1 MNPRPTLRRVFL
13 GREVAAAV
21 AIIAVLYFIRV
32 VRFRPLG
39 IPAYL
44 LIVTY
49 DLVEVALPVLT
60 PYYPV
65 AFPLFLYL
73 IAVIGAAVARSL
85 RSDAHEDGTIPRAAG
100 GVSLVIGSIALLFG
114 AYVGGPL
121 VAPSDN
127 PTPVAIT
134 SATGVALLVAG
145 WWLLGEP
152 LRRSDIHAN

>member
-1 MNPRPTLRRVFL
+1 MAFV
-13 GREVAAAV
+13 
-21 AIIAVLYFIRV
+21 IIAVLYLIRF
-32 VRFRPLG
+32 VRFQALQ

-49 DLVEVALPVLT
+49 DIVEAALPVLT

-73 IAVIGAAVARSL
+73 VAIIGGAVARLL
-85 RSDAHEDGTIPRAAG
+85 RSDAREDGAVPRAAG
-100 GVSLVIGSIALLFG
+100 GVSLVVGSLSLLFG

-127 PTPVAIT
+127 PTPLAIT
-134 SATGVALLVAG
+134 GATGAILLVVG
-145 WWLLGEP
+145 WWLLRRPIG
-152 LRRSDIHAN
+152 RSDVTA